1 MLTLTSRRI
10 LRVERDA
17 GGDFSVPAATMSSA
31 LRLPPTELRSRLSR
45 GHVRSR
51 VEIGQ
56 GEHLGTFRLTLRCG
70 GRLWTATLSADGTV
84 IDEVFSFDRERL
96 ANWRRRHD
104 DAGLGR

>member
-10 LRVERDA
+10 LRVDRDA

-31 LRLPPTELRSRLSR
+31 LRLPPTELRSRLNR
-45 GHVRSR
+45 GEVRSQ

-70 GRLWTATLSADGTV
+70 GRLWTATVSADGTV

-96 ANWRRRHD
+96 ANWRRRHGN
-104 DAGLGR
+104 AG